1 MPAEFIC
8 VVDDD
13 ASVRK
18 SVGYLLESAGLKVR
32 GFDKAELFLDYL
44 RSNPVP
50 VVVLDI
56 WMAGMSGMELL
67 VHLCARSPSTRAIFM
82 TGHEDHAAR
91 ATVMAAGA
99 FAFLVKPFDDED
111 LLAEVHRA
119 LTLPF
124 TKAGNT

>member
-1 MPAEFIC
+1 MPAEVIC
-8 VVDDD
+8 IVDDD

-18 SVGYLLESAGLKVR
+18 SVGYLLQSAGLKVR
-32 GFDKAELFLDYL
+32 GFERAELFLEYL
-44 RSNPVP
+44 RSNPVQ

-67 VHLCARSPSTRAIFM
+67 AHLCARSPGTRAIFM

-91 ATVMAAGA
+91 TTVMAAGA
-99 FAFLVKPFDDED
+99 FAFLIKPFDDED

-119 LTLPF
+119 LTLPAP
-124 TKAGNT
+124 KPGEL